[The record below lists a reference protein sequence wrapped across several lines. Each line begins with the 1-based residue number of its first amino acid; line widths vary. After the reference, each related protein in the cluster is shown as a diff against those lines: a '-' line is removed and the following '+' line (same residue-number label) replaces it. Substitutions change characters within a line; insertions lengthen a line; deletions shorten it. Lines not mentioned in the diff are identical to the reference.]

1 MQNKKTTPQSGQVAV
16 VVLLIMVV
24 LLTIGLSLATRTTQ
38 ELFLSD
44 QQSESARVFNA
55 AESGI
60 EQALS
65 ELQGQGT
72 LSIDGVDVAYNV
84 TGSSTLDT
92 RVAEGASV
100 HIDLTGYTSS
110 VNFEWASEADCS
122 ERASLVANIF
132 YSDTTTNPA
141 TVRTKV
147 IPFGP
152 TCNGHDSDN
161 FFDGTATGA
170 SNTYRHQFTITS
182 VGSPFNQSLPPNPL
196 FMRIKPV
203 YADTDIKISGGVGF
217 PTQYHVISSTGTYS
231 EGDEERNIEVSRT
244 LPTGPAYMD
253 YALYSGASITQ
264 NP

>member
-1 MQNKKTTPQSGQVAV
+1 MLKKHSIHQSGQVAV

-65 ELQGQGT
+65 EVQVGQGT
-72 LSIDGVDVAYNV
+72 LTVDGVDVAYNV
-84 TGSSTLDT
+84 SGSSTLET
-92 RVAEGASV
+92 RISEGASV
-100 HIDLTGYTSS
+100 HLDLTGYTGD
-110 VNFEWASEADCS
+110 VDFEWATEGNCP

-132 YSDTTTNPA
+132 YDDSGTTRSKT
-141 TVRTKV
+141 

-152 TCNGHDSDN
+152 ACDGHSDN
-161 FFDGTATGA
+161 FYDGTLLGGNPYYH
-170 SNTYRHQFTITS
+170 SYTIAAADI
-182 VGSPFNQSLPPNPL
+182 PANAL
-196 FMRIKPV
+196 FIRVKPV
-203 YADTDIKISGGVGF
+203 YADTDLKVDGQLGF
-217 PTQYHVISSTGTYS
+217 PTQYHVISSTATYQ

-253 YALYSGASITQ
+253 YALYSGGGITQ